1 VVVRHGRSDLGRD
14 IGALAESR
22 RQAMAALRRGIARVA
37 QTDSAAPARE
47 VLIGGRRCHRRFLY
61 KTYSLIGAAMNID
74 TAHFTPYASLL
85 GGALI
90 GAAAALLVLGAGR
103 ILGAVGIFAGALENW
118 SAEGAWRF
126 WLLAGIV
133 AAPALAHVLWGKSAP
148 NISSSAATLAVAGLL
163 VGFGARL
170 GSGCTSG
177 HGVCGIARLSPR
189 SFVATGLFMA
199 SAFATVFL
207 IRHVIA

>member
-1 VVVRHGRSDLGRD
+1 
-14 IGALAESR
+14 
-22 RQAMAALRRGIARVA
+22 
-37 QTDSAAPARE
+37 
-47 VLIGGRRCHRRFLY
+47 
-61 KTYSLIGAAMNID
+61 MNID

-85 GGALI
+85 GGVLI

-118 SAEGAWRF
+118 SAEGVWRF

-133 AAPALAHVLWGKSAP
+133 AAPALAHVLWGQTAP
-148 NISSSAATLAVAGLL
+148 AISSGAATLAIAGLL

-177 HGVCGIARLSPR
+177 HGVCGLARLSPR
-189 SFVATGLFMA
+189 SFVATAVFMA